1 MQTDEDGE
9 EREAANVTVAETDV
23 QEGNTVDVKL
33 DPIIDADIDEEQS
46 TTNATANDNVE
57 VTTDLENVGFFHLPV
72 AIPYWIFYL
81 LQQAHSTV
89 TDRPVTRFNSLLD
102 FLLVATPST
111 SSVESTSQVSI
122 PYWIFYL
129 LQQGVKIRQ

>member
-9 EREAANVTVAETDV
+9 ERKAVNVTVAETDV

-57 VTTDLENVGFFHLPV
+57 VTTDLENVGF
-72 AIPYWIFYL
+72 AD
-81 LQQAHSTV
+81 A
-89 TDRPVTRFNSLLD
+89 
-102 FLLVATPST
+102 
-111 SSVESTSQVSI
+111 E
-122 PYWIFYL
+122 
-129 LQQGVKIRQ
+129 

>member
-23 QEGNTVDVKL
+23 QEGSTVDVKL

-57 VTTDLENVGFFHLPV
+57 VTTDLENVGFADAEQTFDVTFLGGER
-72 AIPYWIFYL
+72 AIQDFKL
-81 LQQAHSTV
+81 AESDSDTSTLSFEV
-89 TDRPVTRFNSLLD
+89 DGENGKRQVEVSTAY
-102 FLLVATPST
+102 ATNTIEFTVGENDEQLILS
-111 SSVESTSQVSI
+111 
-122 PYWIFYL
+122 
-129 LQQGVKIRQ
+129 